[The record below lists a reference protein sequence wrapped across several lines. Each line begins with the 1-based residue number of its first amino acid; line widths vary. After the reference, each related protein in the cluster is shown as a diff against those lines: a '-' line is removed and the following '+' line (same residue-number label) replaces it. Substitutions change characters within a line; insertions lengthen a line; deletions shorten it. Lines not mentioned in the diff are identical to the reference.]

1 VNDFSRKPQNDGC
14 AHALA
19 AWTVPSTPDRN
30 EGADGAWLDTFG
42 FAACIVASSE
52 SLAAF
57 LQSPAFKAFS
67 NRRAR
72 TVIQQCPMLGTN
84 RTQPGVREADAC
96 VVKTDIQA
104 IRHVST
110 Q

>member
-1 VNDFSRKPQNDGC
+1 M
-14 AHALA
+14 
-19 AWTVPSTPDRN
+19 
-30 EGADGAWLDTFG
+30 
-42 FAACIVASSE
+42 VASPE

-57 LQSPAFKAFS
+57 LQLPACQGFS

-84 RTQPGVREADAC
+84 RTQPSVRKADAC